1 MKDLERLKGKDVT
14 LRWLRYACG
23 MPRP

>member
-1 MKDLERLKGKDVT
+1 MKDLERLKGKDVA